1 MLDNF
6 KMMGQIAKLM
16 GDKDKLRQAGE
27 RVKAE
32 LRSTRIDRDAGGG
45 AVRVTVDGQGKVLA
59 VELSPALASGLGDDA
74 SRSMAQD
81 LIVQAVNDAT
91 AAALRL
97 MVDTLNREAATLGLP
112 ALPGD
117 VDRLLSERAQG

>member
-1 MLDNF
+1 MFDNF
-6 KMMGQIAKLM
+6 KMMGQVAKLM

-27 RVKAE
+27 RVKSE
-32 LRSTRIDRDAGGG
+32 LRSARIDRESGGG
-45 AVRVTVDGQGKVLA
+45 AVRVTVDGQGKVLDIQ
-59 VELSPALASGLGDDA
+59 LSPALASGLGDEA
-74 SRSMAQD
+74 SRTMAQG

-97 MVDTLNREAATLGLP
+97 MVDTLNREAAALGLP
-112 ALPGD
+112 ALPSD